1 MLLDIQIWEHVTH
14 VTSAN
19 FLRIRRLHPSNLSF
33 ALFVLWTSF
42 DKAAIASVSASGGCW
57 LASETDVKEPTL
69 SASALGMQAYS
80 RVRRR
85 AANVDNICRKER
97 LCMAFPIK
105 GSSRNNDMQAQVVQ
119 E

>member
-1 MLLDIQIWEHVTH
+1 MSQPVVAADWLLRQ
-14 VTSAN
+14 TSKN
-19 FLRIRRLHPSNLSF
+19 Q
-33 ALFVLWTSF
+33 
-42 DKAAIASVSASGGCW
+42 VS
-57 LASETDVKEPTL
+57 L

-105 GSSRNNDMQAQVVQ
+105 GSSRNNDMQAQVEQ

>member
-1 MLLDIQIWEHVTH
+1 
-14 VTSAN
+14 
-19 FLRIRRLHPSNLSF
+19 
-33 ALFVLWTSF
+33 
-42 DKAAIASVSASGGCW
+42 
-57 LASETDVKEPTL
+57 
-69 SASALGMQAYS
+69 MQAYS

-105 GSSRNNDMQAQVVQ
+105 GSSRNNNDMQAQVVQ